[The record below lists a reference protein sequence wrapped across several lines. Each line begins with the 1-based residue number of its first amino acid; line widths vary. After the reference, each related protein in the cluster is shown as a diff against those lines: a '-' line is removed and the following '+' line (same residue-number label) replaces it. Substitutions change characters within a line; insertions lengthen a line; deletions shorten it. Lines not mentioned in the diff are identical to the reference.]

1 MGFLSCC
8 IGLFVYTY
16 TKNLIP
22 QCLHY
27 CSFRADLGLYKARHP
42 LLSYS
47 GSSSGRTWLF
57 WTLRSPEQL
66 QNQLVNLN
74 SLFPLV
80 AFNASSLSSVS
91 YSSTMISLNMYL
103 FLLLGIQ
110 CVLSSAGFQ
119 SFNTSG
125 KFCLYTLNKLTLHYG
140 EIILHRRRSCFV
152 SRGTDSSGSGMTF
165 PGCLHSE
172 QPQKIKSPPTAEGR
186 FVYWPGE

>member
-1 MGFLSCC
+1 MVHWTLYSFHFLLKLSVCDLKIQIFNLCGTNFLHMSQSGFIFFSICITLYHLWNSLSPPIDLQHSSRYKWSLHICVGLCMGFLSCC

-66 QNQLVNLN
+66 
-74 SLFPLV
+74 
-80 AFNASSLSSVS
+80 
-91 YSSTMISLNMYL
+91 
-103 FLLLGIQ
+103 
-110 CVLSSAGFQ
+110 
-119 SFNTSG
+119 
-125 KFCLYTLNKLTLHYG
+125 
-140 EIILHRRRSCFV
+140 
-152 SRGTDSSGSGMTF
+152 
-165 PGCLHSE
+165 
-172 QPQKIKSPPTAEGR
+172 
-186 FVYWPGE
+186 